1 MKAQKNPMLPVE
13 KRAATSIA
21 TLFSTRMLG
30 MFMIL
35 PVLGLYAFE
44 AFENVTAFQV
54 GLAIGIYGLGQALF
68 QIPFGIASD
77 RFGRKPVIAFGLL
90 LFAIGSAV
98 AATAQDI
105 ETIIIGRALQG
116 VGAVASV
123 LMALLADLTREERRL
138 SAMSIVG
145 ITIGGSFTLSLMAG
159 PLLYEWI
166 SVPGIFAVTGGLAVL
181 GIVLLYTWVP
191 DAEKIS
197 FHRDAQV
204 ETTQLM
210 KVLKAPELLRLD
222 YGIFTLHMVLTSVF
236 VALPFAMERFAGL
249 SVAQHWQLYL
259 PVMIL
264 SFILMIPFII
274 MAEAKYKMKEV
285 FVACV
290 AIIMATTLGLAFLH
304 HSYIQIFIL
313 LMIFFTAFNVLE
325 ATLPSLISKTAPA
338 DKKGTAMGIYSS
350 SQFMGAFLGGVMG
363 GLLYDAFD
371 EQGTLLFASVATLI
385 WLLVSLNMKK
395 PKQIG
400 TFMLN
405 LGEIKVDEIKEIEAR
420 FMSFDGV
427 VEAKAVKA
435 DGIVYLK
442 LDNSRVDKSALER
455 FSSNQLGSDT
465 NG

>member
-13 KRAATSIA
+13 KRAAMSIA

-35 PVLGLYAFE
+35 PVLGLYAFD

-68 QIPFGIASD
+68 QIPFGMASD

-90 LFAIGSAV
+90 LFALGSGI
-98 AATAQDI
+98 AATAEDI
-105 ETIIIGRALQG
+105 ETIILGRALQG

-166 SVPGIFAVTGGLAVL
+166 SVPGIFAVTGALALL

-191 DAEKIS
+191 DAEKTT
-197 FHRDAQV
+197 FHRDAEV
-204 ETTQLM
+204 EANQLSS
-210 KVLKAPELLRLD
+210 VLKSPELLRLD
-222 YGIFTLHMVLTSVF
+222 FGIFTLHMVLTSVF
-236 VALPFAMERFAGL
+236 VALPFAMDRFAGL
-249 SVAQHWQLYL
+249 SVSDHWQLYL

-264 SFILMIPFII
+264 SFILMVPFII

-285 FVACV
+285 FVACI
-290 AIIMATTLGLAFLH
+290 AIIMATTLGLAFIH
-304 HSYIQIFIL
+304 HSYVQIFVL

-338 DKKGTAMGIYSS
+338 DKKGTAMGVYSS
-350 SQFMGAFLGGVMG
+350 SQFFGAFLGGIVG
-363 GLLYDAFD
+363 GLLYDAFS
-371 EQGTLLFASVATLI
+371 EQGTLLFATAAMLI

-405 LGEIKVDEIKEIEAR
+405 LGQIQADKASEVEAQ
-420 FMSFDGV
+420 FMSFEGV
-427 VEAKAVKA
+427 VEAKAVPS

-442 LDNSRVDKSALER
+442 VDNSRVDKPALEQ
-455 FSSNQLGSDT
+455 FSINQLGSEAH
-465 NG
+465 G